1 MLKWDDKV
9 LTVDEVSQILR
20 VLPKTVRSLL
30 KEGKLPGIKVGRVW
44 RIPEKALR
52 TYLHSHKTTKP
63 SSTIPDEE

>member
-1 MLKWDDKV
+1 MKWDEKV

-44 RIPEKALR
+44 RIPEQALR
-52 TYLHSHKTTKP
+52 AYLRRNNAA
-63 SSTIPDEE
+63 E